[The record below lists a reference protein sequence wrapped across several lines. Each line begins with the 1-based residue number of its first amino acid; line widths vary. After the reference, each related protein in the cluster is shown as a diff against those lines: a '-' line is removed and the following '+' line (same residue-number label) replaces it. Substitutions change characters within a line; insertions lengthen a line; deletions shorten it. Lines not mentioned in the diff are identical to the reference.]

1 MALMPAWIETAL
13 THQPHIASCSESP
26 GFNAGRGLERNDDAM
41 ESDRHGASTDWERE
55 MEWAKQAFESLD
67 LGDARLNRRA
77 VRLAER
83 LSYQPCASIPR

>member
-1 MALMPAWIETAL
+1 MPGVDWNEMMM
-13 THQPHIASCSESP
+13 QWKV
-26 GFNAGRGLERNDDAM
+26 
-41 ESDRHGASTDWERE
+41 DRHGASTDWERE

>member
-1 MALMPAWIETAL
+1 
-13 THQPHIASCSESP
+13 
-26 GFNAGRGLERNDDAM
+26 M